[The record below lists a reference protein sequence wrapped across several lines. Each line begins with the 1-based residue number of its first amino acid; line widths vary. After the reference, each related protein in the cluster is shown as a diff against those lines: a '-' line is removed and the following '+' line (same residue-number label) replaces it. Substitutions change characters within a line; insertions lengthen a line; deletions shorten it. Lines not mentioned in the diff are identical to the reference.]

1 MGPAD
6 NGDRGVP
13 ADCRDREAPD
23 SPPRGDELSPRFL
36 LGFRRALY
44 RGAGFSR
51 AEVRRPLVGVAS
63 SWGEINPASRHLG
76 ELTRRVKLGVRA
88 AGATP
93 VEFVLSG
100 LCDGTCA
107 AAPMVN
113 RYNLPWRDIA
123 VAYLEAVVTAN
134 MFDAVVF
141 VGVCDEVVPAHL
153 MAAVRLDLPA
163 LLVLGGSMPQGCV
176 ADPRTGARPAW
187 AGDMTGAYADLTAG
201 ALTEEQYRAC
211 EDGCCTG
218 AGACGVMGTAN
229 TMQIFAEASGLALPG
244 NAVAPGE
251 SRELEDLAFR
261 AGARVVGLM
270 EEDLRPSGILT
281 RGALENAVRTVVTV
295 GGSTCAVLHAQAVAA
310 EAGLSLELEDF
321 DRLSRSTP
329 LLVDV
334 QPGGTYPVEEYHLAG
349 GVQATLRALA
359 PLLDLDVFTVTGKRL
374 GVQLAEPAATE
385 QVQEESRG
393 HPGAFSGGRG
403 VIRPLER
410 PLQPEGAIAVL
421 KGSLAPAGA
430 VFKQSASGARAFR
443 GPARVFETEEEA
455 GDAIMDGTVTGG
467 EVLVVRGNGPKGAPG
482 MPCLYGSLWLLKSK
496 GLDDRVALVTDG
508 RLSGTIRGMAV
519 AHVSPEAGE
528 GGAISL
534 VQDGDL
540 IEIDVAARRLDLLVD
555 PSELSRRPAWR
566 PAASGVPLR
575 GALAEYEALVGP
587 THEGAIL
594 GALARDAGAPNHT
607 LPNHTLPNHTLLDHT
622 SRENRG

>member
-1 MGPAD
+1 MTGAVGHAAVDPAS
-6 NGDRGVP
+6 GR
-13 ADCRDREAPD
+13 
-23 SPPRGDELSPRFL
+23 SPKGEELSPRFL

-51 AEVRRPLVGVAS
+51 AAVRRPLVGVAS

-76 ELTRRVKLGVRA
+76 ELTRRVKQGVEA

-107 AAPMVN
+107 ATPRIN

-123 VAYLEAVVTAN
+123 VAYLEAVATAN
-134 MFDAVVF
+134 MFDAMVF

-163 LLVLGGSMPQGCV
+163 LLLVGGSMPQGCIS
-176 ADPRTGARPAW
+176 DPRSGTRPAW
-187 AGDMTGAYADLTAG
+187 AGDMTGAYSDLTSG
-201 ALTEEQYRAC
+201 ALTEEQYLAC

-229 TMQIFAEASGLALPG
+229 TMQVFAEACGFALPG

-251 SRELEDLAFR
+251 SAELEQLAYR
-261 AGARVVGLM
+261 AGGRVVGLL
-270 EEDLRPSGILT
+270 EEDLRPSRILT
-281 RGALENAVRTVVTV
+281 QGALENAVRAVVTV

-310 EAGLSLELEDF
+310 EAGLSLELDDF

-334 QPGGTYPVEEYHLAG
+334 QPGGRYSVEAYHQAG
-349 GVQATLRALA
+349 GVQATLCALA
-359 PLLDLDVFTVTGKRL
+359 PLLDLDVLTVTGLTLRER
-374 GVQLAEPAATE
+374 LAEASAPASA
-385 QVQEESRG
+385 
-393 HPGAFSGGRG
+393 AGGDS
-403 VIRPLER
+403 VIRSLGK

-421 KGSLAPAGA
+421 KGSLAPSGA
-430 VFKQSASGARAFR
+430 VFKQSASGARTFR

-455 GDAIMDGTVTGG
+455 GDAVMDGTIAGG
-467 EVLVVRGNGPKGAPG
+467 EVIVVRGNGPKGAPG
-482 MPCLYGSLWLLKSK
+482 MPCLYGSLWLLKSR

-508 RLSGTIRGMAV
+508 RLSGTIRGLAI

-528 GGAISL
+528 GGPIGI
-534 VQDGDL
+534 VRDGDL

-555 PSELSRRPAWR
+555 PAEMATRPAWR
-566 PAASGVPLR
+566 PAPSNAPPR
-575 GALAEYEALVGP
+575 GALAQYRALVGP

-594 GALARDAGAPNHT
+594 GVSAQKET
-607 LPNHTLPNHTLLDHT
+607 
-622 SRENRG
+622 